1 MMKPLFLTLALSL
14 GGVQAG
20 LAETDIKG
28 SSDHPLI
35 SRMPGTY
42 IADYHRSTYQEFLI
56 ATGPRVVGADLPPV
70 ERFEGASTVITY
82 RADSTDL
89 SALAIFRNYQ
99 KAFAKAGFEMV
110 FTCDSDRECGEKFVT
125 QLYWYGDP
133 QRQGQTDG
141 LGAPNTHGDRHRYFY
156 WSGKAKTADGDYI
169 IALLVAQ
176 RAAMDFP
183 TVTVLD
189 VSQAEDLD
197 DDQVGINLEAMTD
210 TIETSGKVVLDGI
223 FFDFDKSTLKPES
236 KDALE
241 VIAGYLSENPAR
253 NFFVVGHTDNKGT
266 VDYNRKL
273 SSDRANAV
281 VEALAGSYRVDRK
294 RLMPFGVGPV
304 APLTSNATETGR
316 ALNRRVEM
324 VVRE

>member
-1 MMKPLFLTLALSL
+1 MMKPLFLTLALTL
-14 GGVQAG
+14 GGAQAG
-20 LAETDIKG
+20 LAETDVKG

-42 IADYHRSTYQEFLI
+42 IADYHSSAYQEFSI
-56 ATGPRVVGADLPPV
+56 ATGPLVVGADLPPV
-70 ERFEGASTVITY
+70 ERFEGSSTVITY
-82 RADSTDL
+82 RADKTDL

-110 FTCDSDRECGEKFVT
+110 FTCDSDRECGEKFVR

-133 QRQGQTDG
+133 QRQGQSTG
-141 LGAPNTHGDRHRYFY
+141 LDAPNCHGDRHQYFY

-176 RAAMDFP
+176 RTTMNFP
-183 TVTVLD
+183 AVIVLD

-210 TIETSGKVVLDGI
+210 KIETTGKVVLDGI

-253 NFFVVGHTDNKGT
+253 NFFVVGHTDNKGSL
-266 VDYNRKL
+266 DYNRKL
-273 SSDRANAV
+273 SFARAEAV
-281 VEALAGSYRVDRK
+281 VEALAGSYRIDRK
-294 RLMPFGVGPV
+294 RLSAFGVGPV
-304 APLTSNATETGR
+304 APVTSNATETGR
-316 ALNRRVEM
+316 AQNRRVEM
-324 VVRE
+324 VIQE